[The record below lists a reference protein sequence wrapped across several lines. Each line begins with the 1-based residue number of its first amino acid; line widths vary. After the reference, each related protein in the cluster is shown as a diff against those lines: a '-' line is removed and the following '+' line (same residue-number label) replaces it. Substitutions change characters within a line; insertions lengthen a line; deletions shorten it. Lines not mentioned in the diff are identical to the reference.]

1 MDTKQT
7 PDKQLQLGKVQVV
20 SIIEEMQKSYLDY
33 AMTVIVSR
41 ALPDV
46 RDGLKPVQRRIIYAM
61 YASGYLHSHRYEKS
75 AATVGE
81 VLKNYHPHGDIPVY
95 DAMVRMAQDF
105 SVRYPLIDGQGNF
118 GSVDGDS
125 PAAMR
130 YTEAR
135 LMLIAEEM
143 LRDIDKNTVPFRPNY
158 SGTTEEPS
166 VLPTV
171 LPALLLNGASGIAVG
186 MATNIPPH
194 NIGEVSDAVLYVID
208 SIIKKSQKKKTATVV
223 ESKNDGEKAEE
234 GVVLD
239 PVVGEIKADDHADDN
254 VKSGIEFDS
263 DVTVDDLMT
272 FIQGPDFPTAGF
284 IYDKAEIANAYITGK
299 GRVVMRA
306 KADIEEVKGGKFAI
320 IITQL
325 PYQVNKATLIAR
337 IADLHKEKKI
347 EGISVLQD
355 ESDRDGMRIYIE
367 LKRDAN
373 PKSVL
378 NNLFKHT
385 AMQSTFNVN
394 MVALSDTGV
403 PKLMNLKMILE
414 SFVKHR
420 FVVITKR
427 SEFEL
432 EQARAKAHVLEG
444 LLIAVDHIDE
454 VIKIIRQSA
463 DAEEARTRLM
473 ERFKLSEI
481 QSTAILDMQLRK
493 LAALERKRL
502 EDEYA
507 VLKETIEYLLDLL
520 SSPSKILGVVKQEIK
535 KLREKFSDE
544 RRTKVYKSKVGEF
557 SEEDLVTNEPTIVT
571 VTQSGYIKRQGMNT
585 FRTQTRGGRGVSG
598 ITTKEEDVVSHIFA
612 CNTHDNIMFFSNK
625 GKVFQIRVF
634 EIPESSRV
642 AKGQALVNLIN
653 IEQGEHITAILT
665 AAAHSVGKGKVAI
678 QIGES
683 DSTLSSED
691 AAAETEAEIMARSA
705 AKSPETKFLVMGTKD
720 GTVKKTLISE
730 FTNIRKSGLIAIK
743 LNSGDELRF
752 VKPSTGDDHMLL
764 VTTEGLSIN
773 FKEGEVRETA
783 RDTAG
788 VRGIKLKQSDH
799 LVGMIVYRDDTLRV
813 CTVMSKGLGKMT
825 PVSDWP
831 LQARGGQGVKAAN
844 VTDKTGKIIASH
856 LVRPMHDSLV
866 LTSLKGVVI
875 KIDIKSVPTL
885 GRQTQGVILMRL
897 SSSTDGVAAAT
908 VL

>member
-1 MDTKQT
+1 MDTKQI
-7 PDKQLQLGKVQVV
+7 PDKQLQLGKVQDV
-20 SIIEEMQKSYLDY
+20 SIIDEMQRSYLDY
-33 AMTVIVSR
+33 AMSVIVSR

-61 YASGYLHSHRYEKS
+61 YASGYFHSHRYEKS

-95 DAMVRMAQDF
+95 DAMVRMAQEF
-105 SVRYPLIDGQGNF
+105 SMRYPLIDGQGNF
-118 GSVDGDS
+118 GSIDGDS

-135 LMLIAEEM
+135 LMLMAEEM
-143 LRDIDKNTVPFRPNY
+143 LRDIEKETVPFRPNY

-166 VLPTV
+166 LLPTV
-171 LPALLLNGASGIAVG
+171 LPMLLLNGASGIAVG

-194 NIGEVSDAVLYVID
+194 NLGEISDALLYVIEG
-208 SIIKKSQKKKTATVV
+208 IVKRSQKKKAVSVTNPELPSDSV
-223 ESKNDGEKAEE
+223 AEV
-234 GVVLD
+234 GVVVDTFAGLD
-239 PVVGEIKADDHADDN
+239 TPDGAATHL
-254 VKSGIEFDS
+254 GGFDFES
-263 DVTVDDLMT
+263 DVTVDDLMQ

-284 IYDKAEIANAYITGK
+284 IYDKSEIANAYITGK
-299 GRVVMRA
+299 GRIVMRA

-320 IITQL
+320 IVTQL

-355 ESDRDGMRIYIE
+355 ESDRDGIRIYIE

-403 PKLMNLKMILE
+403 PKLMNIKMVLE

-432 EQARAKAHVLEG
+432 AQARAKAHILEG

-463 DAEEARTRLM
+463 DAEEARGALM
-473 ERFKLSEI
+473 ARFKLSEI
-481 QSTAILDMQLRK
+481 QATAILDMQLRK

-507 VLKETIEYLLDLL
+507 VLKETIEYLVDLL
-520 SSPSKILGVVKQEIK
+520 GHPSKILNIVKQEIK
-535 KLREKFSDE
+535 KIREKFADE
-544 RRTKVYKSKVGEF
+544 RRTKVYKSKVDEF
-557 SEEDLVTNEPTIVT
+557 SEEDLVANEPTIVT
-571 VTQSGYIKRQGMNT
+571 VTQSGYVKRQGMNT

-634 EIPESSRV
+634 EIPESSRI

-665 AAAHSVGKGKVAI
+665 AAAHSAGKGKVTI
-678 QIGES
+678 KIGES
-683 DSTLSSED
+683 VSALTGDDVTVESD
-691 AAAETEAEIMARSA
+691 AAILAQSA
-705 AKSPETKFLVMGTKD
+705 AQSSITKFLVMGTKQ

-730 FTNIRKSGLIAIK
+730 FINIRKSGLIAIK

-752 VKPSTGDDHMLL
+752 VKPSAGDDSMIL
-764 VTTEGLSIN
+764 VTHEGLSIN
-773 FKEGEVRETA
+773 FKEDEVRETA

-788 VRGIKLKQSDH
+788 VRGIKLKTSDH
-799 LVGMIVYRDDTLRV
+799 LVGMILYRDKTLKV
-813 CTVMSKGLGKMT
+813 LTVMSRGLGKMT
-825 PVSDWP
+825 PVLDWP
-831 LQARGGQGVKAAN
+831 SQARGGQGVKAAN
-844 VTDKTGKIIASH
+844 VTEKTGGIMSSQ
-856 LVRPMHDSLV
+856 LVRPIHDSLV

-875 KIDIKSVPTL
+875 KMDIKSVPTL

-897 SSSTDGVAAAT
+897 SSQNDGVAAAT